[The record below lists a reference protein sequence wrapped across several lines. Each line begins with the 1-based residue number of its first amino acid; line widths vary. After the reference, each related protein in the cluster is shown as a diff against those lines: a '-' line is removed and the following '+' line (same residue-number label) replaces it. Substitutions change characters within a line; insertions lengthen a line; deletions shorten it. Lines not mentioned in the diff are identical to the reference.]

1 MAKAPCKDCPDRVV
15 GCHST
20 CTKYQEFRKQQDA
33 ENEAQRQDLYKHFV
47 IHKGA
52 WTGDSGVGR
61 GRRKKR

>member
-1 MAKAPCKDCPDRVV
+1 MAKAPCKDCPDRAV

-33 ENEAQRQDLYKHFV
+33 ENEAIKKHNEQQV
-47 IHKGA
+47 VLSKGS
-52 WTGDSGVGR
+52 WTGDSYFRR